1 MAGMLSGCGSERHSP
16 GLACRLPLHGGRQ
29 GDRPLHVE
37 ECPRAGDDGDQF
49 RRPRR
54 RIVGADRDGNFA
66 DIVLGH
72 DNLGAYV
79 DQTGERF
86 LGATIGRYGNRI
98 AARAIYARREG
109 VYAASERRPQQPAR
123 RCQGLR
129 HGCVGCRR
137 GDAAED
143 RIGLPLARRRSGI
156 PREPE
161 GYDDLRADRR
171 QQLRHHTRGH
181 DRPPYGRQ
189 PHAPLVL
196 QPARGG
202 RAADQ
207 RP

>member
-1 MAGMLSGCGSERHSP
+1 MRLRAAFA

-54 RIVGADRDGNFA
+54 RIVGARPRRQFR
-66 DIVLGH
+66 GH
-72 DNLGAYV
+72 RAGAR
-79 DQTGERF
+79 QSRR
-86 LGATIGRYGNRI
+86 LRRSNRR
-98 AARAIYARREG
+98 AVPRRHHRPLRQSYRRRAIYARREG

>member
-1 MAGMLSGCGSERHSP
+1 MRLRAAFA

-54 RIVGADRDGNFA
+54 RIMGARPRRQFR
-66 DIVLGH
+66 GH
-72 DNLGAYV
+72 RAGAR
-79 DQTGERF
+79 QSRR
-86 LGATIGRYGNRI
+86 LRRSNR
-98 AARAIYARREG
+98 RAVPRRHHRPLRQPYRRRAFHARREG
-109 VYAASERRPQQPAR
+109 VYAAPERRPQQPAR

-171 QQLRHHTRGH
+171 QQLRGHTRGR